1 MSASIGVNLRVTGH
15 CSQGGRKYMEDFFSV
30 AYQQSE
36 DEKDLE
42 YAFFGIYDGHGGC
55 EAATYAKEHLMNE
68 IVNQKLFWSEND
80 SDILKAIREGYH
92 ATHNKM
98 WREQEKWP
106 KTPTGLPSTAGTTA
120 SVAFI
125 RHGKIYIGHVGDSGI
140 VLGYQDENN
149 PQWKARQLTQ
159 EHKPESNVEKTRI
172 MNSGGKVVTKSGV
185 PRVVWTR
192 PRLGHKGPVRRSTP
206 IDEIPF
212 LAVAR
217 SLGDLWSYNSELN
230 EFVVSPDP
238 DVRVISID
246 PKKFRCLIF
255 GTDGLWNVLSASAA
269 VETVHGAEVI
279 NERNMFANA
288 PKNWINPSKY
298 LVDKA
303 LERWSNTKMRA
314 DNTSVVTIMLDPPG
328 PPKRDLIRS
337 TCPSGAH
344 ILDHVL
350 YIQNAGEK
358 SMLGRCQGDME
369 GSAVPPVLAQMRPP
383 DPYAPSTSFDVQH
396 GLHGSNPTS
405 PTSSGSSYMSSGFVE
420 SYNSLLEDHETPY
433 HHEAYTDVLQTPLE
447 LLQHQQSTS
456 QYVVA
461 ACEETYSLTKLET
474 RTEQLSAMAAAFSGD
489 ARENHLMEI
498 DSFHDYAGFGAST
511 SQASAHEISHQT
523 LTHAGSGP
531 TTEEILAY
539 CRRMTDRN
547 AQMDTVERYYATSAS
562 SPGNPGTSETAAD
575 IQVMNIVGV
584 PLSLDDSVQIHE
596 ISSSNLAPCDSIG
609 SPKAG
614 VSGQA
619 TGQSHQMEEEFKG
632 CGKKDDCDMTM
643 HDEGVDAAN
652 VPRRTLRR
660 PQRPSARQ
668 GVVTRSQDAKTLV
681 GKVRQKENT
690 KARSEVRFCRNLTLR
705 SGKILHAGV
714 GGRLR
719 NVHTRATN
727 RLRILAVH

>member
-42 YAFFGIYDGHGGC
+42 YAFFGIYDGHGGS

-80 SDILKAIREGYH
+80 LDILKAIREGYH

-140 VLGYQDENN
+140 VLGYQDECQ
-149 PQWKARQLTQ
+149 PQWRARQLTQ

-238 DVRVISID
+238 DVRVIPID

-269 VETVHGAEVI
+269 VEVVHNAEVI
-279 NERNMFANA
+279 NERNMFSNS

-337 TCPSGAH
+337 SCPTGAH

-358 SMLGRCQGDME
+358 IGFGRCHGENE
-369 GSAVPPVLAQMRPP
+369 GSAPLPILAQLRPP
-383 DPYAPSTSFDVQH
+383 DPYGPSTSYDVHNLQQSH
-396 GLHGSNPTS
+396 DMA
-405 PTSSGSSYMSSGFVE
+405 TSSSTGTSYMSSGFVE
-420 SYNSLLEDHETPY
+420 SYSSLLEDHEAPY
-433 HHEAYTDVLQTPLE
+433 HHEAYTNVLQTPME
-447 LLQHQQSTS
+447 MLQHQQSTS
-456 QYVVA
+456 QFTP
-461 ACEETYSLTKLET
+461 CEETYSLTKLET
-474 RTEQLSAMAAAFSGD
+474 RTEQLTSMAAAMSGSGRD
-489 ARENHLMEI
+489 HLMAI
-498 DSFHDYAGFGAST
+498 DAFHDYAGFGPST
-511 SQASAHEISHQT
+511 SQGGHDVHQEG
-523 LTHAGSGP
+523 GSGP

-539 CRRMTDRN
+539 CRRMAEKN
-547 AQMDTVERYYATSAS
+547 AQMDATERYFATSVS
-562 SPGNPGTSETAAD
+562 SPSNSSTSSEVSTD
-575 IQVMNIVGV
+575 SPKVSTLGV
-584 PLSLDDSVQIHE
+584 APSLDDSVQIHE
-596 ISSSNLAPCDSIG
+596 ISSSNQVPGDA
-609 SPKAG
+609 KAG
-614 VSGQA
+614 ASAQGKEV
-619 TGQSHQMEEEFKG
+619 SHQMKEDFKKG
-632 CGKKDDCDMTM
+632 GKDDDCDMAM
-643 HDEGVDAAN
+643 RDEGADAAN
-652 VPRRTLRR
+652 VPRRTVRR
-660 PQRPSARQ
+660 IQRPITRL
-668 GVVTRSQDAKTLV
+668 GVVTRSQDAKSPA
-681 GKVRQKENT
+681 GKVKQKENT
-690 KARSEVRFCRNLTLR
+690 KARGTVGACRLR
-705 SGKILHAGV
+705 SGKIVCTGV
-714 GGRLR
+714 GARLR
-719 NVHTRATN
+719 NVQARGAAN